1 MVIGARMVLA
11 STKPPPPDF
20 DRTVSGLGLRATSVH
35 DLTTSD
41 IDVVFQPIV
50 DMHTGFPFAYEALTR
65 CRWPEFKNPV
75 VLFQQAEAE
84 RACGPLGRKVR
95 EVAFSRCPDAPLFV
109 NLHPHELSDGWLV
122 RPDDPLFFHDRAV
135 FLEITESAAFSYFG
149 LCAGVLKEIC
159 SRGGAYLVVDDLGAG
174 HSNLKRIV
182 DLEPHVVKL
191 DIALI
196 RGIEKNRRQQI
207 LVRQVVSLC
216 EELGA
221 KVVAEGIETE
231 EELRALLDTGA
242 HYGQGYLFAKPAFPI
257 PASRWPFERAPAL
270 AAQ

>member
-1 MVIGARMVLA
+1 MALA

-20 DRTVSGLGLRATSVH
+20 DRTVSGAGLKVTSVH
-35 DLTTSD
+35 DLTASD

-50 DMHTGFPFAYEALTR
+50 DLQTGVPFAYEALTR

-84 RACGPLGRKVR
+84 RACGPLGRKIR
-95 EVAFSRCPDAPLFV
+95 EVAFSRCADAPLFV

-135 FLEITESAAFSYFG
+135 YLEITESAAFSYFG

-191 DIALI
+191 DLALV
-196 RGIEKNRRQQI
+196 RGIEKSRRQQI

-231 EELRALLDTGA
+231 DELRAVLDTGA
-242 HYGQGYLFAKPAFPI
+242 HYGQGYLFAKPAYPVPATRWPLDRLT
-257 PASRWPFERAPAL
+257 PAS

>member
-1 MVIGARMVLA
+1 MALA
-11 STKPPPPDF
+11 STKPPPADNQ
-20 DRTVSGLGLRATSVH
+20 RSVSGPVLRTSSVR

-50 DMHTGFPFAYEALTR
+50 DMQTGLTFAYEALTR
-65 CRWPEFKNPV
+65 CKWPEFKNPL

-84 RACGPLGRKVR
+84 RACGPLGRKIR
-95 EVAFSRCPDAPLFV
+95 EVAFSRCVDAPLFV

-135 FLEITESAAFSYFG
+135 YLEITESAAFSYFG

-191 DIALI
+191 DLALI
-196 RGIEKNRRQQI
+196 RGIEKSRRQQI

-216 EELGA
+216 KELGA

-231 EELRALLDTGA
+231 DELRAVLDTGA
-242 HYGQGYLFAKPAFPI
+242 HYGQGYLFAKPAYPM
-257 PASRWPFERAPAL
+257 PSAKWPLDLNTRAS

>member
-1 MVIGARMVLA
+1 MVLA
-11 STKPPPPDF
+11 TTKPPPAEF
-20 DRTVSGLGLRATSVH
+20 ERTLAGPALRANSVH
-35 DLTTSD
+35 DLTVGD
-41 IDVVFQPIV
+41 LDVVFQPIV
-50 DMHTGFPFAYEALTR
+50 ELQSGAVFAYEALTR
-65 CRWPEFKNPV
+65 CKWPEFKNPL
-75 VLFQQAEAE
+75 VLFAQAEAE

-95 EVAFSRCPDAPLFV
+95 EVAFSRCADAPLFV

-135 FLEITESAAFSYFG
+135 YLEITESAAFDYFG

-191 DIALI
+191 DLALI
-196 RGIEKNRRQQI
+196 RNVEKSRRQQI

-231 EELRALLDTGA
+231 DELRALLDTGA
-242 HYGQGYLFAKPAFPI
+242 HYGQGYLFAKPAYPI
-257 PASRWPFERAPAL
+257 PTARWPLARRSPAA

>member
-1 MVIGARMVLA
+1 MALA
-11 STKPPPPDF
+11 STRPPPADF
-20 DRTVSGLGLRATSVH
+20 HRMVSGSAPKGSSVR
-35 DLTTSD
+35 DLTVGD
-41 IDVVFQPIV
+41 IDVLFQPIV
-50 DMHTGFPFAYEALTR
+50 DLQTGFTFAYEALTR
-65 CRWPEFKNPV
+65 CKWPEFKNPL

-95 EVAFSRCPDAPLFV
+95 EVAFGRCADAPLFV

-135 FLEITESAAFSYFG
+135 YLEITESAAFSYFG

-159 SRGGAYLVVDDLGAG
+159 SRGGAFLVVDDLGAG
-174 HSNLKRIV
+174 YSNLKRIV

-196 RGIEKNRRQQI
+196 RGVEKSRRQQI

-231 EELRALLDTGA
+231 EELRAILDTGA

-257 PASRWPFERAPAL
+257 PSARWPFDRRTPAA

>member
-1 MVIGARMVLA
+1 MVLA
-11 STKPPPPDF
+11 STKPPPADF
-20 DRTVSGLGLRATSVH
+20 QRTVSGSALRSSSVH
-35 DLTTSD
+35 DLTVGD

-50 DMHTGFPFAYEALTR
+50 DLQTGGTLAYEALTR
-65 CRWPEFKNPV
+65 CKWPEFKNPL

-95 EVAFSRCPDAPLFV
+95 EVAFARCPDAPLFV

-135 FLEITESAAFSYFG
+135 FLEITESAAFNYFG

-159 SRGGAYLVVDDLGAG
+159 SRGGAFLVVDDLGAG
-174 HSNLKRIV
+174 HSDFKRII

-191 DIALI
+191 DLALI

-207 LVRQVVSLC
+207 LVRHVVSLC
-216 EELGA
+216 EELNA

-231 EELRALLDTGA
+231 DELRAILDTGA

-257 PASRWPFERAPAL
+257 PQARWPFERRSPAS